1 MYITTKRKLR
11 NNFIVVVLGDSM
23 IKLQREWQREYNLIV
38 QSMWKHFP
46 EQ

>member
-38 QSMWKHFP
+38 QSM
-46 EQ
+46 